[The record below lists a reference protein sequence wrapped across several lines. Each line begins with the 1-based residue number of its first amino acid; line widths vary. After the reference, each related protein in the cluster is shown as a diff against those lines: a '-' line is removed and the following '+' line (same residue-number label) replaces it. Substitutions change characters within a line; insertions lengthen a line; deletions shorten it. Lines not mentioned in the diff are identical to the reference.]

1 MSEDELTHINAKGD
15 AQMVDVADK
24 NTTERVAKTS
34 GKIFMEPQTLQKI
47 KDNDFKKGD
56 VLAVARVAGIMA
68 AKKTHDLIPM
78 CHLLNLS
85 KVSVEF
91 EFIENGIQV
100 NTLAKLSGQTGV
112 EMEALTACSVALLTI
127 YDMCKAVDRF
137 MRISDIQL
145 LEKSGGK
152 SGHWINNTI
161 V

>member
-1 MSEDELTHINAKGD
+1 MSDELTHINAKGN

-24 NTTERVAKTS
+24 NNTTRTARVS
-34 GKIFMEPQTLQKI
+34 GKIFMKPETLQKI

-85 KVSVEF
+85 KISVDF
-91 EFIENGIQV
+91 EFIDGGIRV
-100 NTLAKLSGQTGV
+100 NTMAKLTAQTGV

-152 SGHWINNTI
+152 SGLWKLEDYE
-161 V
+161 

>member
-1 MSEDELTHINAKGD
+1 
-15 AQMVDVADK
+15 VADK
-24 NTTERVAKTS
+24 NNTTRTARVS
-34 GKIFMEPQTLQKI
+34 GKIFMKPETLQKI

-85 KVSVEF
+85 KISVDF
-91 EFIENGIQV
+91 EFIDGGIRV
-100 NTLAKLSGQTGV
+100 NTMAKLTAQTGV

-152 SGHWINNTI
+152 SGLWKLEDYE
-161 V
+161 